1 LPVKAPAAAPAAAP
15 MDAARALPVAAPPM
29 IAPVAAPH
37 AAPWPTGVSHD
48 VSMQQLTAMTELTV
62 KNCRSHNLLS
72 VCDIAQR
79 SPADLAAPPQFSLLS
94 VEPVLGIN
102 KDLLRMRVDHQPPV
116 VNFQAVILF
125 MRRIWAGNNAGR
137 IMRVASAEWISS

>member
-1 LPVKAPAAAPAAAP
+1 

-29 IAPVAAPH
+29 MAPVAAPH

-48 VSMQQLTAMTELTV
+48 ASMQQLTAMTELSV
-62 KNCRSHNLLS
+62 RNVVRIILLLVTTLHS
-72 VCDIAQR
+72 GAAI
-79 SPADLAAPPQFSLLS
+79 DLADPPQFSLLS

-102 KDLLRMRVDHQPPV
+102 KDLLRMHVEHQPAV
-116 VNFQAVILF
+116 VNLRAVILV

-137 IMRVASAEWISS
+137 IMRVASAGRISSCF